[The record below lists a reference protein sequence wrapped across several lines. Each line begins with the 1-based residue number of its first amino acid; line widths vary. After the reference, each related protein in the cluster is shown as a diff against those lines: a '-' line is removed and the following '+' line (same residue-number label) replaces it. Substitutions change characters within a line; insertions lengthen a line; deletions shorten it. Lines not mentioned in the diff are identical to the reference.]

1 MAAKL
6 TDAAIWQEFQNMKES
21 TGWPDSACICA
32 VVQNHAMDA
41 QHADELSERVRAV
54 VATRIAPLW
63 G

>member
-6 TDAAIWQEFQNMKES
+6 TDTAIWQEFQNMKES

-32 VVQNHAMDA
+32 VVQNHAMNEN
-41 QHADELSERVRAV
+41 HADDLAERVSAV
-54 VATRIAPLW
+54 VAARIAPLM